1 MGQSGGIIQS
11 LYLSEKGER
20 EAKREQERERW
31 GGGVLPIVC
40 RCLCNSCAGPA
51 IFTLHLSFTA
61 IDPHEESVEDL
72 MQRFQDSFRAPS
84 TPSEISRFE
93 HVMHSSLTGRRR
105 VPTHTRGE
113 PRTRQRRVCF
123 KEFHLPG
130 TIEIFYNRD
139 VTGRKCV

>member
-1 MGQSGGIIQS
+1 MHCLNGTVWGDHPIS
-11 LYLSEKGER
+11 LSFREIETKRER
-20 EAKREQERERW
+20 EGW
-31 GGGVLPIVC
+31 GGLLPIMC

-84 TPSEISRFE
+84 TPSEISHYE

-113 PRTRQRRVCF
+113 PPTRQTRVCF

-130 TIEIFYNRD
+130 TFEIFYNDD
-139 VTGRKCV
+139 VKGRKCV